1 MKVILIEEEA
11 FFELIERV
19 VDRIGSKLSK
29 KESKWLTPEQ
39 AMKELGIKS
48 TTTLQRYR
56 DEGKIRYSQP
66 SKKIIRYDPVS
77 IQEYLESKTQ
87 DTF

>member
-19 VDRIGSKLSK
+19 ILRMSAKLNAK
-29 KESKWLTPEQ
+29 KKKWLTPQE
-39 AMKELGIKS
+39 AMEELGISS

-56 DEGKIRYSQP
+56 DEGKIKYSQP
-66 SKKIIRYDPVS
+66 SRKIIRYDPVS
-77 IQEYLESKTQ
+77 IQEYLESKTKN
-87 DTF
+87 TF